1 MESKIR
7 NIIQEIYSDTEAAC
21 AEWGESLD
29 AESLADGVC
38 DRLCDTSAAY
48 LAMPYEQRRALV
60 LKICKEY
67 C

>member
-7 NIIQEIYSDTEAAC
+7 SIIQEIYSDTEAAC
-21 AEWGESLD
+21 AQFGESLD
-29 AESLADGVC
+29 AESLADGVG

-48 LAMPYEQRRALV
+48 LAMPYERRRALV